1 MSKMNNM
8 NKKIKKCLKM
18 NFNNPLK
25 NNKVMFSSKK
35 EKTKKFLNLKQKL
48 HKKLKNNKQVN
59 KKTFMKK
66 QILSREINLQIKLLN
81 GQYRVIL
88 RVKIQMEKQ
97 IKKLGMMKLVF
108 SYRNISGRNL
118 VLR

>member
-1 MSKMNNM
+1 MNNM

-48 HKKLKNNKQVN
+48 HKKLKNNK
-59 KKTFMKK
+59 
-66 QILSREINLQIKLLN
+66 
-81 GQYRVIL
+81 
-88 RVKIQMEKQ
+88 
-97 IKKLGMMKLVF
+97 
-108 SYRNISGRNL
+108 
-118 VLR
+118 